1 MSSNIVNKRSLKEIG
16 QFIFVQD
23 GLEKADIIIIP
34 GSPEPALAVA
44 AARLWKSRYAPFIM
58 VTGKYSYKHASF
70 AEEAKEIEELE
81 IPDTEAEYL
90 AGVLK
95 REGVD
100 ESRIIV
106 ENNSTNTFE
115 NARYCAAMLKG
126 NDLKKIIV
134 CCQAYHARRALM
146 TFQSEF
152 PAVDIIISPVNTKNI
167 LYNNWYETEKGYN
180 TVLSE
185 LEKCGK
191 YFMVD
196 GMYQKIFAK
205 NN

>member
-1 MSSNIVNKRSLKEIG
+1 MSNNIVNKRSLKEIG

-34 GSPEPALAVA
+34 GSPQPALAVA

-58 VTGKYSYKHASF
+58 TTGKYSYKMGSF
-70 AEEAKEIEELE
+70 AEEARDLEELE
-81 IPDTEAEYL
+81 LPETEAEYR
-90 AGVLK
+90 ANVLK

-100 ESRIIV
+100 ESRIII
-106 ENNSTNTFE
+106 EKNSTNTFE
-115 NARYCAAMLKG
+115 NARYSAAMLKG
-126 NDLKKIIV
+126 NDLKKIII
-134 CCQAYHARRALM
+134 CCQAFHARRALM

-152 PAVDIIISPVNTKNI
+152 PGVDVIISPVNTKNI
-167 LYNNWYETEKGYN
+167 LYNNWYETEQGYN
-180 TVLSE
+180 TVLRE

-191 YFMVD
+191 YFLVD
-196 GMYQKIFAK
+196 GMYSKIFAK